1 LLLFVQVVG
10 REMLIH
16 LVTHLEMFV
25 MFVQVVGRE
34 MLIHL
39 VTHLEMCVVFVQ
51 VVGREMLIHLVTH
64 LLTHYDSDRLIAALL
79 NSTLIHILVSMNPD
93 GFAVAYRYSRGNC
106 YGDVGR

>member
-1 LLLFVQVVG
+1 MFVIVCPGG
-10 REMLIH
+10 RSWDADDH

-39 VTHLEMCVVFVQ
+39 VTHL
-51 VVGREMLIHLVTH
+51 
-64 LLTHYDSDRLIAALL
+64 LTHYNSDRLIAALL